1 MSSSQ
6 QQTAL
11 ITGATVGIGF
21 SFAQLLASKGYNL
34 ILNARSVDALNDRAS
49 ELRKAFGVEVEIL
62 SADLSTESEKVEE
75 FIRTHQ
81 IDVLVNNAG
90 FGLNQSF
97 TASSVEDEQRVL
109 DVLVRAPMR
118 LSHAVIPQ
126 MKERKSGKIINI
138 ASVAG
143 FIAGG
148 HYSAAKA
155 YINVLSESLATEL
168 APFGVTVTSICP
180 GFTHTEFHQRAG
192 MKMNKLPNILWLDS
206 EFLVR
211 KGWSDVCKGRVIS
224 VPGWQYKVLRVVISL
239 APRSYVRSRSISIRS
254 RQR

>member
-1 MSSSQ
+1 MFASEKK
-6 QQTAL
+6 TAL

-21 SFAQLLASKGYNL
+21 SFAQLLAGEGYNL
-34 ILNARSVDALNDRAS
+34 VLNARSIDALNDRAR
-49 ELRKAFGVEVEIL
+49 ELRTAFGVEVEIL

-97 TASSVEDEQRVL
+97 TASNVEDEQRVL

-192 MKMNKLPNILWLDS
+192 MKMNKLPNFLWLDS
-206 EFLVR
+206 EFLVK

-224 VPGWQYKVLRVVISL
+224 VPGWQYKLLRMVISL